1 MKKPMAAMNEETS
14 AQLSLFRLDPEV
26 PAPRERHVQLGTNI
40 VGYTLRQGRHKRMS
54 LTIDERGLRVGA
66 PRQIRI
72 AEVEDFIRSHG
83 AWVLE
88 KLEEY
93 AAAHAPRQLAVRAG
107 VKIPVLGGEVT
118 VEVLPGANRVR
129 WLGDILILEA
139 RVDKAL
145 DALARRG
152 LQRRALTLFGERL
165 THYAGLMGCAVP
177 QLGLSSA
184 RTRWGSCSHHG
195 GIRLNWRLIHLPL
208 HLIDYVVAHEMAHL
222 LEMNHSPAFWAE
234 VEKLYPDW
242 RAARDELKQRTNSIP
257 II

>member
-1 MKKPMAAMNEETS
+1 MKEQMNE
-14 AQLSLFRLDPEV
+14 QLNLFRLDPEA
-26 PAPRERHVQLGTNI
+26 PSPRERHVQLGARI
-40 VGYTLRQGRHKRMS
+40 VGYTLRQGRNKRLM

-72 AEVEDFIRSHG
+72 ADVEDFIRTHG
-83 AWVLE
+83 DWVLE

-93 AAAHAPRQLAVRAG
+93 AVAHAPRQLAIRAG
-107 VKIPVLGGEVT
+107 VKIPFLEHEITIEVM
-118 VEVLPGANRVR
+118 PGSNRVR
-129 WLGDILILEA
+129 WFGDTLILEA
-139 RVDKAL
+139 RADMAL
-145 DALARRG
+145 EVLARRG
-152 LQRRALTLFGERL
+152 LQRRALDVFSERL
-165 THYAGLMGCAVP
+165 AHYAGLMGCDAP

-222 LEMNHSPAFWAE
+222 IEMNHSPAFWSE

-242 RAARDELKQRTNSIP
+242 QAARDELKQRATSIP
-257 II
+257 MI

>member
-1 MKKPMAAMNEETS
+1 MNE
-14 AQLSLFRLDPEV
+14 QLTLFRPDTEAPS
-26 PAPRERHVQLGTNI
+26 PRERHVQLGPNI
-40 VGYTLRQGRHKRMS
+40 VGYTLRQGRNKRLS

-66 PRQIRI
+66 PRQTRI
-72 AEVEDFIRSHG
+72 TDVEDFIRSHG
-83 AWVLE
+83 SWVLE

-93 AAAHAPRQLAVRAG
+93 AAANAPRQLAIRAG
-107 VKIPVLGGEVT
+107 VKVPLLDHEITIDVMPGG
-118 VEVLPGANRVR
+118 NRVR
-129 WLGDILILEA
+129 WFGDTLILEA
-139 RVDKAL
+139 RPDTAL
-145 DALARRG
+145 DVLARRG
-152 LQRRALTLFGERL
+152 LQRRALALFAERL
-165 THYAGLMGCAVP
+165 AYFARLMGCEPP

-222 LEMNHSPAFWAE
+222 IEMNHSPAFWAE

-242 RAARDELKQRTNSIP
+242 QAARDELKQRTTSIP